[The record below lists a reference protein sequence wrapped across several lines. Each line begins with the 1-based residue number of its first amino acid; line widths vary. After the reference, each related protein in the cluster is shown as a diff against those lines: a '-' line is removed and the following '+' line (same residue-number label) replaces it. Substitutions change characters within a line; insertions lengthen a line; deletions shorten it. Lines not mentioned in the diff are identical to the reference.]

1 MDKYLLR
8 DEDEGFYNVILFNEK
23 VDILELEELI
33 YNHKKKNVGE
43 WNIGTI
49 TDEINEKYNVKEIL
63 LFDYLIG
70 NTGDICGDAK
80 FEDLE
85 GENN

>member
-1 MDKYLLR
+1 MDRYLLR
-8 DEDEGFYNVILFNEK
+8 DDDENFYNVILFNEK
-23 VDILELEELI
+23 IDTLELEELI
-33 YNHKKKNVGE
+33 KKHKEQNVGE

-70 NTGDICGDAK
+70 NTGDICRDEQ
-80 FEDLE
+80 FES
-85 GENN
+85 

>member
-1 MDKYLLR
+1 MDRYLLR
-8 DEDEGFYNVILFNEK
+8 DDDENFYNVILFNEK
-23 VDILELEELI
+23 IDTLELEELI
-33 YNHKKKNVGE
+33 KKHKEQNVGE

-70 NTGDICGDAK
+70 NTTDICRDEQ
-80 FEDLE
+80 FES
-85 GENN
+85 